1 MSDSDSESGL
11 QHETDSEEEI
21 EELWNL
27 TKLTAKF
34 GKSIDPSKPS
44 AALEERSRAIW
55 AECQTAEQAEAHAT
69 PPEDLSHARMEHM
82 ARFTDSQALQP
93 FIGYFELVPTLVNVV
108 TLCEALPH
116 PKSHGGGKLP
126 LNLHHIAA
134 RCSNSYYAPRR
145 FAAGVAGYG
154 G

>member
-55 AECQTAEQAEAHAT
+55 AECQTAEQAEAHAP

-116 PKSHGGGKLP
+116 PKSHGSGKLP
-126 LNLHHIAA
+126 LDLHHIAA

>member
-1 MSDSDSESGL
+1 MSDSENGSGR
-11 QHETDSEEEI
+11 EEGGDTDSEDEI

-27 TKLTAKF
+27 AKLTAVF
-34 GKSIDPSKPS
+34 GKGLDPAKPS
-44 AALEERSRAIW
+44 AALEERSKAIW
-55 AECQTAEQAEAHAT
+55 SECQTAEKAEADAT
-69 PPEDLSHARMEHM
+69 PPEDLSHERMESM
-82 ARFTDSQALQP
+82 ARFTDSQPLQA
-93 FIGYFELVPTLVNVV
+93 FLGYFELVPTLVNVV

-145 FAAGVAGYG
+145 FAAGVV
-154 G
+154 